1 MLDDWIAGFV
11 IFALTLSLTPGPN
24 NTLFTTSGVNFGIA
38 RTVPHILGVAFG
50 FPAMI
55 AAVALGLWSLLSA
68 VPGLLEALRYVSIA
82 ILIYLAWKIA
92 GGSAGKIGRPER
104 PMRFYE
110 AAAFQWVNPKAWLIS
125 ASAMTTFGG
134 VAADGSPDI
143 ASRLPIMC
151 ASFFAVVILS
161 GFTWAGIGAGLSR
174 WLQDGIRL
182 RVANILL
189 ALLLLSSLFLA

>member
-1 MLDDWIAGFV
+1 MALETF
-11 IFALTLSLTPGPN
+11 LTLVAFAFVAAGTPGPN
-24 NTLFTTSGVNFGIA
+24 TMMLFSSGVNFGFW
-38 RTVPHILGVAFG
+38 RTVPHMLGISCGFCSLLLGVGLGLGAALQT
-50 FPAMI
+50 FPALDI
-55 AAVALGLWSLLSA
+55 ALKLAGGGYLL
-68 VPGLLEALRYVSIA
+68 
-82 ILIYLAWKIA
+82 YLAWKIA
-92 GGSAGKIGRPER
+92 GGSAGKVGRPER

-125 ASAMTTFGG
+125 ASAMTTFSG

-143 ASRLPIMC
+143 TARLPVMC
-151 ASFFAVVILS
+151 ALFFAVVILS

-182 RVANILL
+182 RVANIVL

>member
-1 MLDDWIAGFV
+1 MFDDWIAGFT

-38 RTVPHILGVAFG
+38 RTVPHILGVAIG

-55 AAVALGLWSLLSA
+55 TAVALGLWSLISA

-82 ILIYLAWKIA
+82 ILVYLAWKIA
-92 GGSAGKIGRPER
+92 GGAAGKIGRPER
-104 PMRFYE
+104 PMRFHE

-125 ASAMTTFGG
+125 ASAMTTFSG
-134 VAADGSPDI
+134 VAADGSPEI
-143 ASRLPIMC
+143 ASRLPVIC
-151 ASFFAVVILS
+151 ALFFAACILS

-174 WLQDGIRL
+174 WLQDGVRL
-182 RVANILL
+182 KVANILL

>member
-1 MLDDWIAGFV
+1 MFDEWIAGFF

-38 RTVPHILGVAFG
+38 KTVPHILGVAFG
-50 FPAMI
+50 FPAMLS
-55 AAVALGLWSLLSA
+55 AVALGLWSLLNA
-68 VPGLLEALRYVSIA
+68 VPGLLEGLRYVSIA
-82 ILIYLAWKIA
+82 FLIYLAWKIA

-125 ASAMTTFGG
+125 ASAMTTFSSA
-134 VAADGSPDI
+134 AADGSPDVT
-143 ASRLPIMC
+143 SRLPIMC
-151 ASFFAVVILS
+151 ALFFAVVILS
-161 GFTWAGIGAGLSR
+161 GFIWAGIGAGLSR

-182 RVANILL
+182 RIANILL
-189 ALLLLSSLFLA
+189 ALLLLSSLFMA

>member
-1 MLDDWIAGFV
+1 MLEDWIAGFV

-24 NTLFTTSGVNFGIA
+24 NTLFTASGVNFGIS
-38 RTVPHILGVAFG
+38 RTVPHILGVAVG
-50 FPAMI
+50 FPAML

-82 ILIYLAWKIA
+82 VLIYLAWKIA
-92 GGSAGKIGRPER
+92 GGAAGKIGRPER

-125 ASAMTTFGG
+125 ASAMTTFSG
-134 VAADGSPDI
+134 VAANGSPDI
-143 ASRLPIMC
+143 TSRLPLMC
-151 ASFFAVVILS
+151 ALFFAAVMLS

-182 RVANILL
+182 RIANSVL